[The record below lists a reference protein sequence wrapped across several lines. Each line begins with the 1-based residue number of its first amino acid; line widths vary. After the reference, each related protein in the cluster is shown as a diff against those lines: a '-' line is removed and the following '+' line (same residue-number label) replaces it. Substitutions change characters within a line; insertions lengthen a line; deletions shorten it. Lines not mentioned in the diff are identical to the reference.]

1 MAYERRK
8 LMHKGGICS
17 APAAAVNDVLQGHE
31 QAEDIPLPAP
41 EQAVA
46 HLREGYARQ
55 LHAVPLTVQSPENML
70 SALGPDR

>member
-31 QAEDIPLPAP
+31 QAEDIPLPVP

-46 HLREGYARQ
+46 NLRDGYAWQ
-55 LHAVPLTVQSPENML
+55 LDATPLPVQSPEHTL
-70 SALGPDR
+70 SAQS